1 MTHKKQIVLD
11 FYSCHNL
18 GDDLFVETFAKHFSD
33 CEIHLLVN
41 PKCVP
46 KKLPDNVRT
55 LHFSHVDLRL
65 RRISNLASHRGHKR
79 MVHMVERVRQRR
91 LEHIASGCDAFVKIG
106 GSIFM
111 QHAPGCTEIDFS
123 TQEKPDFALRPAQG
137 SRGNRFIIG
146 ANLGPVYSEDY
157 WEQIDEE
164 FRNYRHV
171 CLRDY
176 ASYRKMCAAPNVQ
189 YAPDVL
195 FLIPKPYVGEVG
207 ENVAISV
214 MDVSQNTQDEAV
226 AQAYYDL
233 LERVI
238 AYFLD
243 REIPVTLMSFCQW
256 QGDEKAVQTLLNRF
270 PGEKRLYSCCYRGSA
285 RNCLRVLSG
294 ASFVVGTR
302 FHSTILGISFGK
314 PVFPIVYNSK
324 TAHYLA
330 DLSFPGKSAT
340 LEKLP
345 SVTLED
351 VLYNYESNII
361 ADCTD
366 HHRYAVNQ
374 FSGLESYLNEKESA
388 IESSIV

>member
-18 GDDLFVETFAKHFSD
+18 GDDLFVEAFAEHFSD

-46 KKLPDNVRT
+46 KKLPKNVRI

-79 MVHMVERVRQRR
+79 MVHMVEHVRQRR
-91 LEHIASGCDAFVKIG
+91 LEHIAKGCDAFVKIG

-111 QHAPGCTEIDFS
+111 QHAPGCPEIDFS
-123 TQEKPDFALRPAQG
+123 TEEKPDFSLRPLQG
-137 SRGNRFIIG
+137 GRGNRFIIG

-157 WEQIDEE
+157 WEQMEAE

-176 ASYRKMCAAPNVQ
+176 ASYCKMRTAPNVQ

-195 FLIPKPYVGEVG
+195 FLIPRPYVGETG

-214 MDVSQNTQDEAV
+214 MDIRQNTQDEAV

-233 LERVI
+233 LERAI
-238 AYFLD
+238 AYFLGRD
-243 REIPVTLMSFCQW
+243 IPVTLMSFCQW
-256 QGDEKAVQTLLNRF
+256 QGDERAVQTLLDRF
-270 PGEKRLYSCCYRGSA
+270 PGEKRLSACYYRGSA
-285 RNCLRVLSG
+285 RRSLKVLSG

-330 DLSFPGKSAT
+330 DLSFPGKSAA
-340 LEKLP
+340 LEELP

-351 VLYNYESNII
+351 LLYNYQHHII
-361 ADCTD
+361 ADCAD
-366 HHRYAVNQ
+366 HQRFAGNQ
-374 FSGLESYLNEKESA
+374 FRGLESYLEEKENA
-388 IESSIV
+388 IESDTV